1 MLSGKEQDGLGP
13 SQQPSLLELAFVFLK
28 LGTIAFGGPAAH
40 IAMMEDEFVRRRQ
53 WITAAD
59 FLDRVGA
66 ANLLPGPSSTEVA
79 IFIGHA
85 KRGWAGL
92 LVAGC
97 CFIIPA
103 AGLVALIAAAY
114 VRFGSLPQ
122 VAGILV
128 AIKPVVIA
136 IILQALWSLART
148 AVKTKT
154 LACIGVIS
162 VALSAVGIA
171 PLIVLASAGIASAA
185 AQWLDRREHRTLLA
199 IPAPK
204 PALLLGAT
212 AAVAMVPVTMLRL
225 FLSFLKIGSVVFGS
239 GYVLL
244 AFLRAEFID
253 RLHWI
258 TEKQLIDAVAVG
270 QFTPGPVFTTATF
283 IGYLVA
289 GIPGAMVATLGIFL
303 PGFLLVAVSGPLIPK
318 LRRSPTAGVHVG
330 WSGGR
335 ISGFDG
341 RRGSAAWTGCDYE
354 LVHGP
359 DLCRQRRR
367 AHTFPR
373 QFGLADRW
381 GGVDWVDRAPGGP
394 GVVILSCFC
403 DARSSMQKCGAPE
416 DRNDRVRVVVSEDF
430 TKARAFLGHPFGSGL
445 AESDAVSLPDSTQE
459 YLVPIFS

>member
-1 MLSGKEQDGLGP
+1 MLSGKEQAGLGP

-40 IAMMEDEFVRRRQ
+40 IAMMEDEFVCRRQ

-66 ANLLPGPSSTEVA
+66 ANLIPGPSSTEVA

-85 KRGWAGL
+85 KRGLVGL

-103 AGLVALIAAAY
+103 AVLVALIAAVY

-154 LACIGVIS
+154 LACIGAIS

-199 IPAPK
+199 IPLSRPLS
-204 PALLLGAT
+204 LLLGAT
-212 AAVAMVPVTMLRL
+212 AAVAMIPVSLLRL

-289 GIPGAMVATLGIFL
+289 GIPGAVVATLGIFL
-303 PGFLLVAVSGPLIPK
+303 PGFLLVVVSGPLIPK
-318 LRRSPTAGVHVG
+318 LRRSPTAGALLDGVVVG
-330 WSGGR
+330 SLALMAVVAAQLGRAAITDWFTAVIFVASAVTLIRFRVNSVWLIGG
-335 ISGFDG
+335 
-341 RRGSAAWTGCDYE
+341 AALIGLIAPW
-354 LVHGP
+354 
-359 DLCRQRRR
+359 
-367 AHTFPR
+367 A
-373 QFGLADRW
+373 GLA
-381 GGVDWVDRAPGGP
+381 
-394 GVVILSCFC
+394 L
-403 DARSSMQKCGAPE
+403 
-416 DRNDRVRVVVSEDF
+416 
-430 TKARAFLGHPFGSGL
+430 
-445 AESDAVSLPDSTQE
+445 
-459 YLVPIFS
+459 